1 MMTHQEL
8 IVDAIGRARLPRP
21 VSTAALL
28 VAFSTGL
35 ALGALRGPETLASS
49 TAILALAVAS
59 LAIAMVWYWDRINE
73 RQERLEAQIQ
83 SFLDAATDI
92 ARSDYR

>member
-1 MMTHQEL
+1 MTHQEL

-49 TAILALAVAS
+49 TAILALA
-59 LAIAMVWYWDRINE
+59 IAMVWYWDRLNE

-92 ARSDYR
+92 ARRDYR